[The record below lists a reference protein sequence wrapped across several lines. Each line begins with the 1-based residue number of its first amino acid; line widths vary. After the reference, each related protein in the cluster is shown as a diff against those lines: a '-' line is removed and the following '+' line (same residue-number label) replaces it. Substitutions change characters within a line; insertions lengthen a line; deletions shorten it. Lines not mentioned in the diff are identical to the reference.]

1 MELIR
6 NTVVT
11 LGYGGA
17 TSRVT
22 LGYYWRNTV
31 VALGYSIDTRIPEE
45 TPRGILMTLGYQGS
59 HHEILY

>member
-17 TSRVT
+17 TRRYYSDARVLLEKYCGGTRLPVGHQET
-22 LGYYWRNTV
+22 L
-31 VALGYSIDTRIPEE
+31 
-45 TPRGILMTLGYQGS
+45 
-59 HHEILY
+59 